1 MADNQ
6 FHILGK
12 IKSELTSLARY
23 IDQSRQGIDSLES
36 TVKIGS
42 EKFPE
47 ASSQLSSVT
56 GDLENAAN
64 NIMCIVEG
72 LLSEHD
78 KMHALL
84 ESFSSWAS
92 KFNGDDGKRGIAML
106 RELSEINGRMKRDMM
121 EIFSNLSFHD
131 LSGQK
136 LKKVIGTLATVE
148 AKILEMAI
156 NFGFTE
162 EKGNSTRLLNGLK
175 VSSEK
180 NPVIDQDVVDKI
192 LNELGA

>member
-1 MADNQ
+1 MGDNQ
-6 FHILGK
+6 SHILGK
-12 IKSELTSLARY
+12 LRSELTNLAKY
-23 IDQSRQGIDSLES
+23 VDQSRQGIDSLES
-36 TVKIGS
+36 AVKMGT

-64 NIMCIVEG
+64 SIMGIVEG

-78 KMHALL
+78 RMRELID
-84 ESFSSWAS
+84 SFSPLVS
-92 KFNGDDGKRGIAML
+92 KMESKHGPILLN
-106 RELSEINGRMKRDMM
+106 ELQEMNGRMKRHMM

-136 LKKVIGTLATVE
+136 LKNVMTTLATVE

-162 EKGNSTRLLNGLK
+162 EMRSDSRLLNDFKGA
-175 VSSEK
+175 SEK
-180 NPVIDQDVVDKI
+180 NLIDQDVVDRI
-192 LNELGA
+192 LSELGA

>member
-1 MADNQ
+1 MGDNQ
-6 FHILGK
+6 FQILGK
-12 IKSELTSLARY
+12 IKAELSSLARY
-23 IDQSRQGIDSLES
+23 VDQSRQGIDSLES

-78 KMHALL
+78 KMHTLL
-84 ESFSSWAS
+84 DSFSGWAA
-92 KFNGDDGKRGIAML
+92 KFKDEDGKQGALML
-106 RELSEINGRMKRDMM
+106 KELSEINGRMKRDMM

-156 NFGFTE
+156 NFGFTN
-162 EKGNSTRLLNGLK
+162 EKGGGNKLLNELK
-175 VSSEK
+175 GTSEK
-180 NPVIDQDVVDKI
+180 KLIDQDIVDKI
-192 LNELGA
+192 LSELGA